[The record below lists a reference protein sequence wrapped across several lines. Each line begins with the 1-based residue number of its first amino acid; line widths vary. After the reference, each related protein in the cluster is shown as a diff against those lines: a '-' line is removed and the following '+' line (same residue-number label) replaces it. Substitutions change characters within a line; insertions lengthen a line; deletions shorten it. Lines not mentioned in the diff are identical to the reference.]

1 MSKARTSRFP
11 CFRRNDDGAAALEF
25 AFVAAPFLWVMMAI
39 FEVGLVL
46 LSEYAIETGTEEAGR
61 MIRTGQ
67 VQTQGLSKQQFKDI
81 VCAGIA
87 AKMLDCKNKLYVDV
101 RRFTS
106 FAAVSLPPAV
116 VNGQLDAQAT
126 TNSAFTPGAPLD
138 VVVVRTFYDWKLFTP
153 GISKLANVGSDRRIL
168 TASTAFRN
176 EPYSN

>member
-1 MSKARTSRFP
+1 MIKVRPFSLP
-11 CFRRNDDGAAALEF
+11 GFRRNDDGVAAIEF
-25 AFVAAPFLWVMMAI
+25 AFVAAPFLWLMMAV

-87 AKMLDCKNKLYVDV
+87 AKMLDCENKLYVDV

-106 FAAVSLPPAV
+106 FAAVTLPPAV
-116 VNGQLDAQAT
+116 VNGSLEPQAT
-126 TNSAFTPGAPLD
+126 INSSFTPGSPLD
-138 VVVVRTFYDWKLFTP
+138 VVVVRTFYDWQLFTP
-153 GISKLANVGSDRRIL
+153 GISKLANVGSDRRL
-168 TASTAFRN
+168 LSASAAFRN
-176 EPYSN
+176 EPFSN